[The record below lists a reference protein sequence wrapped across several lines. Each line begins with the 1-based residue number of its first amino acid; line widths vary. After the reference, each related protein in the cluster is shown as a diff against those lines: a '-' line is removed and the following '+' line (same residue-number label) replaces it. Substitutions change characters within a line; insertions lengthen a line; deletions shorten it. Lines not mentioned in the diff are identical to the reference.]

1 MKLLTKNLRILH
13 DIKCDS
19 QIPGI
24 LSDCDGWSPI
34 AWQDLREISGWPLV
48 VRVDN
53 VSNVHL
59 DHVNMLLIAPACV
72 PVLYVLLC
80 KAESID
86 VSDCTQTFPLWLP
99 TSIQWS
105 IQSLWEGFVCCAK
118 SPSLFSGVHR
128 AGRRGGVNICN
139 PVQRRQCLATP
150 CLGLPLGQADWGI
163 SRLRQRLLT
172 ET

>member
-1 MKLLTKNLRILH
+1 MA
-13 DIKCDS
+13 
-19 QIPGI
+19 GI
-24 LSDCDGWSPI
+24 VSDCDGRSPI

-48 VRVDN
+48 VQVDN

-72 PVLYVLLC
+72 PVLYFCARQSHLILVTATKLFLYDPHI
-80 KAESID
+80 KSLID
-86 VSDCTQTFPLWLP
+86 TVFGRDLFVVSKVRVSFLEK
-99 TSIQWS
+99 
-105 IQSLWEGFVCCAK
+105 EG
-118 SPSLFSGVHR
+118 R
-128 AGRRGGVNICN
+128 EGVNICN
-139 PVQRRQCLATP
+139 PVQRLATP

>member
-1 MKLLTKNLRILH
+1 MWLSNTWHLVKLWRMKSYCLARSKWDLGVTSGCAGWQCQQCSPWPCQHVADSTGLR
-13 DIKCDS
+13 
-19 QIPGI
+19 
-24 LSDCDGWSPI
+24 
-34 AWQDLREISGWPLV
+34 SG
-48 VRVDN
+48 
-53 VSNVHL
+53 S
-59 DHVNMLLIAPACV
+59 
-72 PVLYVLLC
+72 VLLC

-105 IQSLWEGFVCCAK
+105 IQSLREGFVCCAK